1 MDATNTQVMSLRL
14 SIEELQ
20 KIDAAAAEAGMSR
33 PDYARTKLLEPVPTA
48 SPALEESIRYLI
60 YMVENLHLS
69 TYLIAEKSAFLEP
82 EQLHAILKSATQ
94 EAGLYV
100 HQLTRHFA
108 KLREL
113 VEAFQAADEQK
124 QS

>member
-48 SPALEESIRYLI
+48 SSALEESIRYLI

-113 VEAFQAADEQK
+113 VDAFQAADEQK

>member
-20 KIDAAAAEAGMSR
+20 KIDAAAAGAGMSR
-33 PDYARTKLLEPVPTA
+33 PDYARAKLLEPATTA
-48 SPALEESIRYLI
+48 SSLLEESIRYLI

-69 TYLIAEKSAFLEP
+69 TYLIAERSAFLEP

-113 VEAFQAADEQK
+113 VDAFQAADERK

>member
-33 PDYARTKLLEPVPTA
+33 PDYARTKLLEPATTA
-48 SPALEESIRYLI
+48 SSALEESIRHLI

>member
-33 PDYARTKLLEPVPTA
+33 PDYARAKLLEPATTA
-48 SPALEESIRYLI
+48 SYALEESIRYLI

-69 TYLIAEKSAFLEP
+69 TYLIAEKSVFLEP
-82 EQLHAILKSATQ
+82 EQLQAILKSATQ

-113 VEAFQAADEQK
+113 VKAFHAADEQK